1 MEPLYDSELEGLD
14 AMDAEDDWSCDSSDE
29 EREPVWLHSS
39 FIWQSHV
46 DQLLHEDLFQ
56 KEYRMS
62 LEAFETLRGHLWV
75 KLKRRTNRNS
85 LIREI
90 TVDMIIGTGLRYLA
104 GGKLNDI
111 RHIFKTSQAE
121 AYNSVNCFIA
131 AVLTTSA
138 LAIRLPSTPEEWD
151 MINKGFAEKSSNNV
165 MSGCVGALDGYL
177 QKINAPWCSEVA
189 NQRAYYSGH
198 YESMGLNCQA
208 ACDIRLKFLFFGVIA
223 PGQTNDNAAFPFC
236 TELIKAIKNL
246 PPGMYFVGDAAYS
259 LEEGLLVPYVGSQR
273 LNPDNDA
280 FNFHLSQMRIRIEM
294 AFGRLVRKFQVL
306 KKNLEGKL
314 GKMSQILNACARL
327 HNFIIDCD
335 VPRNVHNDGD
345 DEHVVAMES
354 APCGMAY
361 LPCMFE
367 PGEEFVKQD
376 GVSQTRVAIVEEI
389 RRQGIRRPEYNL
401 LRKEQDVLH
410 SSENT
415 GMPSITLEHY
425 HVT

>member
-1 MEPLYDSELEGLD
+1 MVSLQF
-14 AMDAEDDWSCDSSDE
+14 
-29 EREPVWLHSS
+29 H
-39 FIWQSHV
+39 I
-46 DQLLHEDLFQ
+46 HEDLFQ

-75 KLKRRTNRNS
+75 KLKRKTNRNT

-90 TVDMIIGTGLRYLA
+90 SVEMIIGTGLRYLA

-131 AVLTTSA
+131 AVLTTSD
-138 LAIRLPSTPEEWD
+138 LAIRLASTPVEWD
-151 MINKGFAEKSSNNV
+151 MINKGFAAKSSNSV
-165 MSGCVGALDGYL
+165 MMGCVGALDGYL
-177 QKINAPWCSEVA
+177 QKINAPWFSEVA
-189 NQRAYYSGH
+189 NQRAYFSGH
-198 YESMGLNCQA
+198 YESFGLNCQA
-208 ACDIRLKFLFFGVIA
+208 VCDIRLKFLFFGVIA
-223 PGQTNDNAAFPFC
+223 PGQSNDNAAFLFC
-236 TELIKAIKNL
+236 TELIDAIKLL
-246 PPGMYFVGDAAYS
+246 PPGMYIVGDAAYS
-259 LEEGLLVPYVGSQR
+259 LEEGLLVPFVGSQR
-273 LNPDNDA
+273 LNPNNDA

-306 KKNLEGKL
+306 KKNLASKF

-327 HNFIIDCD
+327 HNFIIDCG
-335 VPRNVHNDGD
+335 VPRQECNEGD
-345 DEHVVAMES
+345 DAHVVAVES

-376 GVSQTRVAIVEEI
+376 GDSQTRLAIVEEI
-389 RRQGIRRPEYNL
+389 SRQGIRRPEYNL
-401 LRKEQDVLH
+401 LRKEKEVLH
-410 SSENT
+410 SSEYT